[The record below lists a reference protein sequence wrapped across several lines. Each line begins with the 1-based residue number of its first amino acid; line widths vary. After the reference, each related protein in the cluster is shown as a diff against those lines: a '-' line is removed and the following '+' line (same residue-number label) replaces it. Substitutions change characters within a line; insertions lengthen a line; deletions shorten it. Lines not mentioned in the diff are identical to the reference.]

1 MKKILTILCLAF
13 VTGTA
18 CAWEWTT
25 DKFVISDLT
34 VAPGGDEVYFTV
46 SLDGTRY
53 YTAYNLDIHLP
64 EGLEVAYTKS
74 NKPHVTMTASKTRPS
89 VVYPSASEYDED
101 LDMDI
106 YTYPHTLDF
115 TYSVVA
121 ERDLRLAC
129 SSNTND
135 AFVGMSGE
143 LFKVY
148 VKASPFMKPGTAEIT
163 IDGQNLTLP
172 NGDKFVPYE
181 YEKDITIS
189 TTSKVSVNV
198 SATNKWSTCVLPFSA
213 AVPAGVTAYSCSS
226 VSGDNLVLTPANEL
240 AAYTPYILFSET
252 GYSAT
257 LSGEV
262 NPSQYVEVVTS
273 GLLSGAIMPQSVTS
287 GYVLQN
293 KGEGPMFYDIDGQSF
308 TIPSGKCWLAED
320 AGLSRAR
327 YGFFDESTG
336 IKDTIAFDRTKT
348 CYNLQGQKIAK
359 PRCGKIYIIEGR
371 KILTDK

>member
-1 MKKILTILCLAF
+1 MKKILTLLCLAF

-64 EGLEVAYTKS
+64 EGLEVAYTKA
-74 NKPHVTMTASKTRPS
+74 NKPHVTMTASKARPS
-89 VVYPSASEYDED
+89 VVYPSVSEYDED

-148 VKASPFMKPGTAEIT
+148 VKASPFMKPGAAEIT

-189 TTSKVSVNV
+189 TTSKIPVKV

-213 AVPAGVTAYSCSS
+213 AVPAGVTAYTCSS
-226 VSGDNLVLTPANEL
+226 ANGDNLVLAPANEL
-240 AAYTPYILFSET
+240 AAFTPYILYSET

-262 NPSQYVEVVTS
+262 NPSQYVEVATS

-308 TIPSGKCWLAED
+308 TIPSGKCWLAESTS
-320 AGLSRAR
+320 LSRAR

-336 IKDTIAFDRTKT
+336 ISAATISKT
-348 CYNLQGQKIAK
+348 NNVFYNLQGQKIAE
-359 PRCGKIYIIEGR
+359 PIHDGIYIVNGK
-371 KILTDK
+371 KIVK